1 MQIKLNALKKDGKG
15 KLLKNDIINFVVE
28 FGGQEDSYKTSR
40 EKE

>member
-1 MQIKLNALKKDGKG
+1 MQTKLNVLKKDGNC

-28 FGGQEDSYKTSR
+28 FGGQENSCKTSR